1 MSTAMTLLDDSDT
14 LLATGAA
21 IDVRPLTTNVGA
33 EIFGVDLREALDEGT
48 VAQIRAALLQWKVVF
63 FRDQELTS
71 EQQIR
76 FGGHFGSVT
85 PAHPTLPGLDGQP
98 EILSLDSRV
107 FRQVA
112 EALAAGGDKADAVEQ
127 LGEYAQGG
135 WHTDVTFV
143 HNPPLGSIL
152 RAIDVPPY
160 GGDTHWSNLVAAYEG
175 LSPSFRAYIDTLQ
188 AVHTNELQVGSGGA
202 FPELKKA
209 FEARPY
215 RSVHPVVR
223 VHPETGEKA
232 IFVTPGFTR
241 SIVGL
246 TQSESDATLGLLF
259 EQIAK
264 PTYTVRFRWQANSIA
279 FWDNRVTAHLPPTDL
294 KGVEHDRVLQ
304 RITLAGEV
312 PVGADGFRSESVE
325 GGRFD

>member
-1 MSTAMTLLDDSDT
+1 MALLESIDT
-14 LLATGAA
+14 TPTTS

-33 EIFGVDLREALDEGT
+33 EIFGVDLSADLDAVT
-48 VAQIRAALLQWKVVF
+48 VADVRAALLRWKVVF
-63 FRDQELTS
+63 FRDQDLTS

-76 FGGHFGSVT
+76 FGGYFGSVT

-98 EILSLDSRV
+98 QILSLDSRQ
-107 FRQVA
+107 FRAVA
-112 EALAAGGDKADAVEQ
+112 EQLAVDGDKAKAYEQ
-127 LGEYAQGG
+127 LGEYADGG

-152 RAIDVPPY
+152 RAIEVPPY

-175 LSPSFRAYIDTLQ
+175 LSPAFRDYIDTLQ
-188 AVHTNELQVGSGGA
+188 AVHTNELQVGSGGG

-246 TQSESDATLGLLF
+246 TKSESDATLGLLF

-264 PTYTVRFRWQANSIA
+264 PTYTVRFRWQPGSIA

-294 KGVEHDRVLQ
+294 KGVEYERVLQ
-304 RITLAGEV
+304 RITLAGDL
-312 PVGADGFRSESVE
+312 PVGPDGRTSESLE